1 MNAKL
6 KKLYKTAGGSSF
18 MTGNANVLYKEYKE
32 KKFKPPIKLRD
43 VKIFL
48 SKQVPYTVHRN
59 AREHFPRNR
68 IHVKFIGDVLSADL
82 ADLKTFKENN
92 DGYAY
97 ILCVIDC
104 FSKKAYALP
113 LKEKTAEE
121 TLKQFKKIL
130 KMINYKIHNLSV
142 DNGGEFRKSFETF
155 CKKSRINLYQVQGTM
170 KNAIIERFILTFKSR
185 IFRYI
190 RDQGFH
196 RWIDILPSIVESY
209 NKTPHRSIG
218 MPPND
223 VSVDNSQHVYKTLFP
238 ERWKRIPPK
247 YHVGDIVRY
256 SKTYKK
262 GMEKPYEGRWSLSV
276 YRINDIKHTPMGA
289 YPMYHLEEAYSKKD
303 FGDYW
308 WYGKQ
313 LQKIDKKTFASK
325 DTSYELQVLKKRG
338 KKSLIQWLDYPDE
351 KPTWVLTSTI
361 HDKKQ

>member
-1 MNAKL
+1 MNANFN
-6 KKLYKTAGGSSF
+6 KLYKTVGGRSF
-18 MTGNANVLYKEYKE
+18 LTGSANVLYKEYKE
-32 KKFKPPIKLRD
+32 KKLKPPINLRNAE
-43 VKIFL
+43 IFL
-48 SKQVPYTVHRN
+48 SKQVVYTVHRN

-68 IHVKFIGDVLSADL
+68 VHVKFIGDVVSADL

-92 DGYAY
+92 DGNAY

-104 FSKKAYALP
+104 FSKQAYALP

-121 TLKQFKKIL
+121 TLKQFKKIH
-130 KMINYKIHNLSV
+130 KIMNYKIHNLSV

-155 CKKSRINLYQVQGTM
+155 CKKTRINLYQVQGTM
-170 KNAIIERFILTFKSR
+170 KNSIVERFIQTLKSR
-185 IFRYI
+185 LFRFI
-190 RDQGFH
+190 RWKGTH
-196 RWIDILPSIVESY
+196 RWVDILPSIIESY

-218 MPPND
+218 MAPND
-223 VSVDNSQHVYKTLFP
+223 VSVENSHHVYKKLFP
-238 ERWKRIPPK
+238 ERWKRIPQK
-247 YHVGDIVRY
+247 YHVGDIVRF

-262 GMEKPYEGRWSLSV
+262 GIEKPYEGKWSLSV
-276 YRINDIKHTPMGA
+276 YRINNVKYMPMGP

-351 KPTWVLTSTI
+351 KPTWVLTSAI